1 MIMVDGKRRGGSY
14 LLMNAHLCSDDNTGI
29 LNYSIGMSLLDLSS
43 DEGIATYTTSV

>member
-14 LLMNAHLCSDDNTGI
+14 LLMNAHLCSDDTGI